1 MVKSPFPT
9 PSCHASR
16 AELRARIDEAKAQG
30 LRGNQ
35 ALAYAMRQMNAKYNV
50 TTHGKGV
57 EPWKKPAGFHH
68 EWWNGSLLRVR
79 LGVKPTKQET
89 KREREK
95 RAKFMLMVKRAQ
107 TRMDAYNQTSKRVSC
122 LPFQRKLS
130 FPDPANE
137 EDARLEALFLEAT
150 DEAAARLSFAEV
162 VDPSGKTL
170 LEQLSCMDSDTQGD
184 SAERDE
190 NGEDAFKA
198 CWDLPVSCNH
208 SDKCSS
214 VILSAKNV

>member
-1 MVKSPFPT
+1 MVKAPFP
-9 PSCHASR
+9 PASRHASR
-16 AELRARIDEAKAQG
+16 AELRAHIDEAKAQG
-30 LRGNQ
+30 LRGKQ
-35 ALAYAMRQMNAKYNV
+35 ALAHAMRQLNAKYNV
-50 TTHGKGV
+50 TTHGKAI
-57 EPWKKPAGFHH
+57 EPWKKPAGFDY

-79 LGVKPTKQET
+79 LGVKPTKQEI

-107 TRMDAYNQTSKRVSC
+107 TRMDAYKQTSKRVSR

-137 EDARLEALFLEAT
+137 EDARLKALFLEAT
-150 DEAAARLSFAEV
+150 DEAAAQLLFAKV

-170 LEQLSCMDSDTQGD
+170 LEQLSCLDSDTQGD
-184 SAERDE
+184 SAESFE
-190 NGEDAFKA
+190 NSDGASKV
-198 CWDLPVSCNH
+198 WDLPISFNH
-208 SDKCSS
+208 NDKCSS

>member
-1 MVKSPFPT
+1 MVKSPPPP
-9 PSCHASR
+9 PSRHASR

-30 LRGNQ
+30 LRGKQ
-35 ALAYAMRQMNAKYNV
+35 ALAHAMRQLNAKYNV

-57 EPWKKPAGFHH
+57 EPWKKPAGFDY

-79 LGVKPTKQET
+79 LGVKPTKQEI

-107 TRMDAYNQTSKRVSC
+107 TRMDAYKQTSKRVSR
-122 LPFQRKLS
+122 LPFQRKIS

-150 DEAAARLSFAEV
+150 DEAAARLSLAEV

-170 LEQLSCMDSDTQGD
+170 LEQLSCLDSGTAGD
-184 SAERDE
+184 SSAGSDKGAPRV
-190 NGEDAFKA
+190 
-198 CWDLPVSCNH
+198 WDLPISCNH

-214 VILSAKNV
+214 VVLLAKNV